1 MKQFKHFLVV
11 IADGEHARFVVPG
24 KIAGAFRTMA
34 SVTSPNAHQ
43 RTSDLVSDGLGRS
56 YESGSPTHH
65 AVAPHNDPHELAKLR
80 FIRSIA
86 ERTNVM
92 VTEGK
97 ADGVLLVAPAY
108 ALAELKDKLT
118 TTAAARVVGVVQHDL
133 VKVPDHDLSEHL
145 KEWAQPAHL
154 DA

>member
-1 MKQFKHFLVV
+1 MKHFKHFLVV

-24 KIAGAFRTMA
+24 KVAGAFRTMS
-34 SVTSPNAHQ
+34 SVTSPTAHQ
-43 RTSDLVSDGLGRS
+43 RTSDLVSDGMGRS
-56 YESGSPTHH
+56 YDSGSPTRH

-86 ERTNVM
+86 ERTNQM

-97 ADGVLLVAPAY
+97 ADAVALVAPAY

-118 TTAAARVVGVVQHDL
+118 TTTAARVVGTLQHDL
-133 VKVPDHDLSEHL
+133 VKVPDHELAEHL
-145 KEWAQPAHL
+145 KDWAQAAHP